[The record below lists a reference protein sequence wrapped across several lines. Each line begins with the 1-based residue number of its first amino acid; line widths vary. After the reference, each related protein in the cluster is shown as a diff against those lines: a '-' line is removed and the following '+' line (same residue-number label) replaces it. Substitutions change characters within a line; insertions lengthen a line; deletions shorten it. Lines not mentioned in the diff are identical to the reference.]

1 MVTDSFIVHMKA
13 EYIYKDI
20 GEDFKTKLDASHYE
34 VERALNMGK
43 IKKVAVLMKYELG
56 EQIIRKICWITPK
69 SI

>member
-43 IKKVAVLMKYELG
+43 IKKVAVLMKG